1 MPKGEDRVIVGQ
13 HAGLKFRHVR
23 PLVGANQRRFRHD
36 ERVVVGG
43 LKADIKRLFVIR
55 LAGAVNLFPFGNV
68 ALMAFR
74 LSDVVRHLALHRQGE
89 NLFGRRADPGNQ
101 FRRDAVAGNV
111 EKANFAGRL
120 ADGVGHRLASDEIVA
135 GQVADIDGR

>member
-1 MPKGEDRVIVGQ
+1 MSKGEDRLIVGQ
-13 HAGLKFRHVR
+13 HPGFKRRHVR

-36 ERVVVGG
+36 VRVVVSG
-43 LKADIKRLFVIR
+43 LKADIERFFVIR
-55 LAGAVNLFPFGNV
+55 LAGAVNLFAFRNV
-68 ALMAFR
+68 AFMAFR

-111 EKANFAGRL
+111 EKADFAGRL
-120 ADGVGHRLASDEIVA
+120 ADSVGHRLASGEIVA